1 MRHQLDRR
9 WKVTAV
15 LPVVLLLVASLSL
28 AGCSH
33 TTTSGPCTMKQ
44 LTRTLEKSTVGTLPA
59 SHDND
64 VGEGRIPDSRPD
76 ADVDANQRAA
86 LCQLFQGERH
96 LPG

>member
-15 LPVVLLLVASLSL
+15 LPVVGLLAASLSL
-28 AGCSH
+28 AGCSQI
-33 TTTSGPCTMKQ
+33 SSSAPCTMKQ
-44 LTRTLEKSTVGTLPA
+44 LTLTLEKSTVGSLPL

-64 VGEGRIPDSRPD
+64 AGEGRIPDTHPD

-86 LCQLFQGERH
+86 LCQLFKGEHH